1 MSAPA
6 LSLPADP
13 ASLSWSALAVA
24 IRQVALPLMSA
35 ACEVKAMGSGGES
48 EGATTEASVFV
59 ELLEHVV
66 RATESSLAR
75 HGATDP
81 VPDSVRWAMAGA
93 ASSCVAALYRV
104 SGRVPEQQEIEGT
117 LAALLESPRTLAV
130 LGSAVTD
137 CLPNTAA
144 TFRARLIDALAPVVG
159 AVAQYSYGRPEH
171 ALLSDVTARIF
182 KMGDQVT
189 RALAPRGLSAEDW
202 RILTWNVV
210 RALCQLYSDAHYAE
224 ADRLLYLDP
233 TERDALI
240 QKNKGVMPMD
250 RVWQA
255 FDQRVS
261 MLATLAA
268 YLEIPETAT
277 LDAQDLS

>member
-1 MSAPA
+1 M
-6 LSLPADP
+6 
-13 ASLSWSALAVA
+13 
-24 IRQVALPLMSA
+24 
-35 ACEVKAMGSGGES
+35 
-48 EGATTEASVFV
+48 
-59 ELLEHVV
+59 
-66 RATESSLAR
+66 
-75 HGATDP
+75 
-81 VPDSVRWAMAGA
+81 
-93 ASSCVAALYRV
+93 
-104 SGRVPEQQEIEGT
+104 
-117 LAALLESPRTLAV
+117 
-130 LGSAVTD
+130 TD

-240 QKNKGVMPMD
+240 QKT
-250 RVWQA
+250 RA
-255 FDQRVS
+255 
-261 MLATLAA
+261 
-268 YLEIPETAT
+268 
-277 LDAQDLS
+277 

>member
-81 VPDSVRWAMAGA
+81 VPDSVRWAMAERPVH
-93 ASSCVAALYRV
+93 ASRHCIAS
-104 SGRVPEQQEIEGT
+104 
-117 LAALLESPRTLAV
+117 
-130 LGSAVTD
+130 
-137 CLPNTAA
+137 
-144 TFRARLIDALAPVVG
+144 VG
-159 AVAQYSYGRPEH
+159 ASPNSKKLKVLWRPCWN
-171 ALLSDVTARIF
+171 R
-182 KMGDQVT
+182 
-189 RALAPRGLSAEDW
+189 RAHW
-202 RILTWNVV
+202 RCWVV
-210 RALCQLYSDAHYAE
+210 
-224 ADRLLYLDP
+224 P
-233 TERDALI
+233 
-240 QKNKGVMPMD
+240 
-250 RVWQA
+250 
-255 FDQRVS
+255 
-261 MLATLAA
+261 
-268 YLEIPETAT
+268 
-277 LDAQDLS
+277 